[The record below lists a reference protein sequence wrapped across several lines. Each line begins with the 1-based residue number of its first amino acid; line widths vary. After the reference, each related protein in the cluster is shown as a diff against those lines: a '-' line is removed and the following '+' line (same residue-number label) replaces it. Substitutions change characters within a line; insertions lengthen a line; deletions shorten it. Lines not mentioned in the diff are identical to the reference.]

1 MNSKIELSQKINY
14 VLTHCDMPVE
24 VKQLLLNIK
33 DELNKDLNSDEKF
46 DLWIKLISIFKD
58 VAIVATNIIKGPE

>member
-1 MNSKIELSQKINY
+1 MNSKIELSQQINY
-14 VLTHCDMPVE
+14 VLIHCEISVE

-33 DELNKDLNSDEKF
+33 DELNKDLNSDERF

-58 VAIVATNIIKGPE
+58 IALVATNFIKGPE